1 MHRYCTEM
9 KCKFG
14 TKRSVPLSELSKRV
28 YKRKASLVRFGRVL
42 FTFTLVL
49 NSSRAVRTHHR
60 YSQLAGR
67 NWGHRQEEKLV
78 HS

>member
-1 MHRYCTEM
+1 MHRYFTEM

-14 TKRSVPLSELSKRV
+14 KKRSVPLLVLSKRV
-28 YKRKASLVRFGRVL
+28 YERKAPVVRFRRVL
-42 FTFTLVL
+42 FMFTLVL
-49 NSSRAVRTHHR
+49 NSSRVVRTHYR
-60 YSQLAGR
+60 YSQLAGS